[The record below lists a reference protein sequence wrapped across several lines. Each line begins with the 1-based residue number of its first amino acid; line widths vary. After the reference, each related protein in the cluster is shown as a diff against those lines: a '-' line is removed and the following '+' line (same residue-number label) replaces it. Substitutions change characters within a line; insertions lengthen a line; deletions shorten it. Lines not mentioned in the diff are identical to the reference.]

1 MSFAKQYPRV
11 CPPEPG
17 PNGSVVAHWG
27 RSPIATRTLVFPPSG
42 WRPNPREA
50 VVNTF
55 LSRDWVYGINSKVD
69 ICVTDEGCVYAVG
82 QLCVVYDEE
91 AASQKYFE
99 GHTADVTALAYNKA
113 RNLCVSGQTDPRGS
127 AGPFLCVWSPKFPAA
142 GSFAE
147 CRYFVDKV
155 NAKDVEITDN
165 IKMTKGYVCFPERV
179 LRGPVRESGLERV
192 HYPMVVDGGSQQ
204 EVPLRTI
211 VACAFTPDGR
221 RVVAMGSDDMNS
233 LLVWDM
239 SKIQNFNASR
249 EPVQTYVYRKPT
261 LVVQTGRDAMNA
273 MLMFDPGAV
282 LSNSGAAAGGFDEG
296 EAVVSVYSG
305 SKANASKAGGA
316 GGSRSRASG
325 SGAPAAAGG
334 GSSSAA
340 GAGGATGAAGTTAG
354 KEMPPFRFLLW
365 GNSDKAC
372 YFKNYEWRHSEFV
385 TKAGVWGK
393 FPKPRKITGIAYDLS
408 DQTGGS
414 FCMVGDNGY
423 FYNVKGASVTG
434 AAKLGA
440 GPAAAKPA
448 AGRSTGGGAAPSTA
462 GASDG
467 FLGSVVYYKAASF
480 IVGGSSGR
488 IFVVQC
494 ANGIKPTVLEEIR
507 LESISGDGEL
517 LGKAKICQANIGRRD
532 FCDVMLYCCSESNT
546 FFRYTHR
553 GGSAGGGGGSASAGG
568 NNTNRGGGT
577 LTSPGSHLGILSL
590 SHAGETKCMAIHPV
604 LPGVFV
610 TGATD
615 KIVQFW
621 SATERKALAGK
632 SLRMDRAVCSL
643 AFDGSGQYLAV
654 GMADGMLAVYK
665 FPDQLFQKI
674 VSDLKCEKGGK
685 EFGRMLGAQFSPP
698 FKPAKADVTASRRSD
713 QQPSMYLSCACSD
726 NKIYL
731 LKLKEVVSGEDIK
744 SGAKQFAPQVSLHKT
759 LTGNAAVPYC
769 SMFSADGQYLV
780 TNTRD
785 GQIRVFKCSDGTL
798 QKSLMA
804 FRDLE
809 LQQPWTNLLS
819 WQTLGIW
826 AKEYDLSTLDTCCAY
841 RNEHLATGDDCGAV
855 RLFKFPACYVNQPY
869 KEYFGHGSALAA
881 CRFFQDLPV
890 LVTVGYA
897 DKMITQWRLAEPKE
911 EVYGF
916 QKIQYPWTSFTN
928 GYGDVVD
935 NMLGRQ
941 VSYAGDQTAGRNRR
955 RNYGGFDP
963 NNYGPDEI
971 VPFEG
976 DQKLFQDSPPKLKG
990 GSPKSLKRGGAK
1002 TRNNENAD
1010 DNFTRGDP
1018 LGATSRG
1025 GNDAGPVRGNPDAY
1039 YNVNLRN
1046 RRAAA
1051 ARERI
1056 RNNAPS
1062 SPSRDPFSWRERGG
1076 QASGTE
1082 SSIPMRQTYGVF
1094 APGNR
1099 SSSSEAA
1106 WDVDQQEDVDPY
1118 SPAQQQNNME
1128 RGGQGGRG
1136 GNNFFYYPEQE
1147 ETGYGQP
1154 RSMRQPGAA
1163 GGQPRQSGGR
1173 NRLSGTASEQVPPP
1187 FGVTRQPA
1195 KGIMRNGMEDRGE
1208 NVANFFSGIPSQHS
1222 SHMVH
1227 FRGTGERRG
1236 NRSPDP
1242 HDAGAEVSSTYHYP
1256 ESAPP
1261 GERDHVIRRVTIGG
1275 RGQPSSMREDPREAH
1290 QPSTRHSRDDRY
1302 EDMMHDTGLYNYDD
1316 NRDPRMNATLG
1327 SAAGEQRG
1335 GRTVTL

>member
-165 IKMTKGYVCFPERV
+165 IKMTKGYVCFPER
-179 LRGPVRESGLERV
+179 
-192 HYPMVVDGGSQQ
+192 YPMVVDGGSQQ

-414 FCMVGDNGY
+414 FCMVGDNG
-423 FYNVKGASVTG
+423 
-434 AAKLGA
+434 
-440 GPAAAKPA
+440 
-448 AGRSTGGGAAPSTA
+448 
-462 GASDG
+462 
-467 FLGSVVYYKAASF
+467 
-480 IVGGSSGR
+480 GR

-744 SGAKQFAPQVSLHKT
+744 SVSLHKT

-916 QKIQYPWTSFTN
+916 QKIQ
-928 GYGDVVD
+928 
-935 NMLGRQ
+935 
-941 VSYAGDQTAGRNRR
+941 
-955 RNYGGFDP
+955 
-963 NNYGPDEI
+963 
-971 VPFEG
+971 
-976 DQKLFQDSPPKLKG
+976 
-990 GSPKSLKRGGAK
+990 
-1002 TRNNENAD
+1002 
-1010 DNFTRGDP
+1010 
-1018 LGATSRG
+1018 
-1025 GNDAGPVRGNPDAY
+1025 
-1039 YNVNLRN
+1039 
-1046 RRAAA
+1046 
-1051 ARERI
+1051 
-1056 RNNAPS
+1056 
-1062 SPSRDPFSWRERGG
+1062 
-1076 QASGTE
+1076 
-1082 SSIPMRQTYGVF
+1082 
-1094 APGNR
+1094 
-1099 SSSSEAA
+1099 
-1106 WDVDQQEDVDPY
+1106 
-1118 SPAQQQNNME
+1118 
-1128 RGGQGGRG
+1128 
-1136 GNNFFYYPEQE
+1136 
-1147 ETGYGQP
+1147 
-1154 RSMRQPGAA
+1154 
-1163 GGQPRQSGGR
+1163 
-1173 NRLSGTASEQVPPP
+1173 
-1187 FGVTRQPA
+1187 
-1195 KGIMRNGMEDRGE
+1195 
-1208 NVANFFSGIPSQHS
+1208 
-1222 SHMVH
+1222 
-1227 FRGTGERRG
+1227 
-1236 NRSPDP
+1236 
-1242 HDAGAEVSSTYHYP
+1242 
-1256 ESAPP
+1256 
-1261 GERDHVIRRVTIGG
+1261 
-1275 RGQPSSMREDPREAH
+1275 
-1290 QPSTRHSRDDRY
+1290 
-1302 EDMMHDTGLYNYDD
+1302 
-1316 NRDPRMNATLG
+1316 
-1327 SAAGEQRG
+1327 
-1335 GRTVTL
+1335 